1 MGRAAGALLLVACGC
16 AASRSDP
23 APGPTL
29 PSSEP
34 AGWLEGRP
42 VTYDEIA
49 RHLRSKDPDLFAR
62 TLEGVL
68 LERLARSEAKR
79 LGLAVPP
86 ALLARET
93 TRRLREWE
101 ARLQEAARRETGRG
115 TDSALWL
122 RTVAG
127 LTPEEFRAL
136 VRRHTEVEML
146 QDRLLRRELLVTER
160 VEVSLLIVEGEA
172 KAREVEALLAG
183 GAEFG
188 ALARERSTH
197 ATAPTGGRLEFPLLR
212 QDIGDEELARRLFLA
227 QPGQWLAPATPRV
240 GEGTALAFYRLE
252 AIHAPVAGAPGDLAE
267 AVERDLE
274 ARPVPVGEYE
284 RWRRRVFLRHGFLAA
299 PPPRENA

>member
-1 MGRAAGALLLVACGC
+1 MRRAAATLLLAACGC
-16 AASRSDP
+16 AVSRGDP

-68 LERLARSEAKR
+68 LERLARSEATR
-79 LGLAVPP
+79 LGVTVPA

-101 ARLQEAARRETGRG
+101 VRLQEAARRETGRG

-127 LTPEEFRAL
+127 LGPEEFRAL

-146 QDRLLRRELLVTER
+146 QDRLLRRELLVSER
-160 VEVSLLIVEGEA
+160 AEVSLLVVEGEA
-172 KAREVEALLAG
+172 KAKEVDSLLAG
-183 GAEFG
+183 GEEFG
-188 ALARERSTH
+188 ALARRHSTH
-197 ATAPTGGRLEFPLLR
+197 ATAAAGGRLEFPLLR
-212 QDIGDEELARRLFLA
+212 EDLGDEGLARRLFLA
-227 QPGQWLAPATPRV
+227 RPGQWLAPAMSRA
-240 GEGTALAFYRLE
+240 GESGAFAFYRLE
-252 AIHAPVAGAPGDLAE
+252 AIHPPVAGAPDAIAA

-299 PPPRENA
+299 PPPRENP